1 MTDRAKVTITL
12 ESDVD
17 GEREQNTFSG
27 EWFRKGSTMFIRYE
41 ETVQGPSGE
50 NAEVRTMIRWRD
62 GELSLSRNGAVESQ
76 QIFVAGVRRTGHYAS
91 MHANFHMETE
101 TKLLWMQFGDFS
113 EALQGQEQEQEQQQQ
128 QQSQPAIDPSDR
140 LVPSLPMLLEWHY
153 TLLVNDEP
161 TGEFMIRLRAEE
173 ETGA

>member
-27 EWFRKGSTMFIRYE
+27 EWFRKGGTMFIRYE
-41 ETVQGPSGE
+41 EIVQGPTGKG
-50 NAEVRTMIRWRD
+50 AEVRTMIRWRD
-62 GELSLSRNGAVESQ
+62 GELSVSRNGAVESQ

-91 MHANFHMETE
+91 MHTNFHMETE
-101 TKLLWMQFGDFS
+101 TKLLWMQFGDFAERQQES
-113 EALQGQEQEQEQQQQ
+113 QAALEAGDE
-128 QQSQPAIDPSDR
+128 
-140 LVPSLPMLLEWHY
+140 LVPALPMLLEWHY

-173 ETGA
+173 EADV